1 MSQSTAV
8 VMSGR
13 SVHQT
18 TFFFLGKLDYAVN
31 QYFVHIF
38 LPVTDNNHSRISKRD
53 ENGHRNYF
61 MINLHASMGT
71 AWIKLV
77 TPGSAVGLVTNCAV
91 GPC

>member
-53 ENGHRNYF
+53 ENGRRNYF
-61 MINLHASMGT
+61 MINLHASMGPGLDQ
-71 AWIKLV
+71 ARDLWICSR
-77 TPGSAVGLVTNCAV
+77 TPYQLR
-91 GPC
+91 